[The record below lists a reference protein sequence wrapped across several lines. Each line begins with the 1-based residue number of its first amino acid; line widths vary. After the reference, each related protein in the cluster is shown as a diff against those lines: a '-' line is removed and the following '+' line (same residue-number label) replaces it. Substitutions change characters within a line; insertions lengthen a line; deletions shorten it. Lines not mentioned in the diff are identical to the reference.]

1 MYDFFQGSW
10 SVIPQSP
17 ITPELT
23 TAHVL
28 PSVHHPG
35 VTCTFHVHSGNH
47 CLLHGPGDYPFVFY
61 REFFFFFKGGSMP
74 NAELNAEFE
83 LTTLR
88 SRLELRSRVRG
99 LTD

>member
-1 MYDFFQGSW
+1 MS
-10 SVIPQSP
+10 SP
-17 ITPELT
+17 VSITP
-23 TAHVL
+23 VL
-28 PSVHHPG
+28 LVLFMSIQETIAYFTVLEII
-35 VTCTFHVHSGNH
+35 
-47 CLLHGPGDYPFVFY
+47 LLFST
-61 REFFFFFKGGSMP
+61 ENFFFFFKGGSMP

>member
-1 MYDFFQGSW
+1 MYDLFQGFW
-10 SVIPQSP
+10 SVIPQSH
-17 ITPELT
+17 IIQELM

-28 PSVHHPG
+28 PSVPHP
-35 VTCTFHVHSGNH
+35 V
-47 CLLHGPGDYPFVFY
+47 LLVLFVSIQETIAYFKVL
-61 REFFFFFKGGSMP
+61 EIILLFSTENFFFLKLGSMP
-74 NAELNAEFE
+74 SAELSAEFE